1 MITLRRVFTA
11 IVATVLLF
19 CGTAFASHPAMAK
32 SLTPEASSHLVAGNY
47 DADSWGKLP
56 TTSNNKP
63 AVGDRG
69 NTSSK
74 SYIDLDNSQVNNA
87 QNNLKSTA
95 DNVREKLNLDEP
107 ASPGTKDFLG
117 DVKES
122 INNAVEGVKDT
133 FTGADRNTS
142 DRM

>member
-1 MITLRRVFTA
+1 MIKLRRVFTA

-19 CGTAFASHPAMAK
+19 CGTAFVSNPAMAK
-32 SLTPEASSHLVAGNY
+32 SLAPEASSYLVAGNY
-47 DADSWGKLP
+47 NADSWGKLP

-74 SYIDLDNSQVNNA
+74 SYIDLDNSQMDNA

-95 DNVREKLNLDEP
+95 DNVREKMNLDEP
-107 ASPGTKDFLG
+107 VYPGTKDFIG

-122 INNAVEGVKDT
+122 VNNAVVGVKDT
-133 FTGADRNTS
+133 FTGAGGTTS